1 MSDADYMELG
11 RVIYGYTEA
20 TWTTLAPMHLAAVNS
35 TRVVSL
41 LQETT
46 YLASGLSDAS
56 RTTFS
61 RVS

>member
-1 MSDADYMELG
+1 MSDADYVELG
-11 RVIYGYTEA
+11 HVIYGYAEA
-20 TWTTLAPMHLAAVNS
+20 MWTSLAPMHLAAVNS

-56 RTTFS
+56 RATFT